1 MTRETRTGWVVFGG
15 CFLAFLA
22 AAVNAG
28 FLIHLGISV
37 SHLTGDVSRVAME
50 SLGGRGLKESG
61 GLFLLIATLGFVFG
75 AMISGFF
82 VHHPTLE
89 ISRPYGRTI
98 TSIGIL
104 LLLAHLMFVPH
115 PPIAVLSGSVACG
128 MQNALATHYRGIILR
143 TTHVTGLLTDLG
155 TNLGMKLKG
164 HQIPPWKIL
173 VPIGLLGS
181 FFAGASFGTVLH
193 LWMPRSFLFILACLY
208 VAGGMA
214 WTIRKHFFGAS

>member
-50 SLGGRGLKESG
+50 SLDGRGLRESG
-61 GLFLLIATLGFVFG
+61 GLYLLIATIGFVGG
-75 AMISGFF
+75 AMISGYF

-89 ISRPYGRTI
+89 VSRPYGRTT
-98 TSIGIL
+98 TSIGLL
-104 LLLAHLMFVPH
+104 LLLAHVMFIPH
-115 PPIAVLSGSVACG
+115 PSYAVLFGSVACG
-128 MQNALATHYRGIILR
+128 MQNALATHYRGIVLR

-155 TNLGMKLKG
+155 THMGMKLKG
-164 HQIPPWKIL
+164 HQIPRWKIL
-173 VPIGLLGS
+173 VPMGLLGS
-181 FFAGASFGTVLH
+181 FFAGALFGTALH
-193 LWMPRSFLFILACLY
+193 LWFPNAFLLILALLY
-208 VAGGMA
+208 VAGGLA
-214 WTIRKHFFGAS
+214 WTIRKHLFDAS